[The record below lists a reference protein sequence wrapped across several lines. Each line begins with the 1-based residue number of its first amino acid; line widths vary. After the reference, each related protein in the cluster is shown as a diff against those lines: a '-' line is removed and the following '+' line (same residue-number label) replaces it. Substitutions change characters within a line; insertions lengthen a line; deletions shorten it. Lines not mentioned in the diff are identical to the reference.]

1 MKAKFIKAVDSG
13 DITNVRLFLINEL
26 MLDPR
31 GKSFTEMKSYAE
43 SKLNNLY
50 DDDNG
55 KTYDKEE
62 SEWDETFLFEVKNDM
77 IDNFSKERLAF
88 YEMVA
93 KLVLKDKAEHLDAE
107 EKINRNK
114 ASQAHR
120 TSARNAWTSKK
131 TAYSSVV
138 AGGVVATVA
147 GLCLEKAALA
157 TILTSV
163 GTLAMIA
170 GGVFLIKELKK

>member
-62 SEWDETFLFEVKNDM
+62 SEWDDTFLFEVKNDM

-93 KLVLKDKAEHLDAE
+93 KLVLKDKAEHLE
-107 EKINRNK
+107 QEML
-114 ASQAHR
+114 
-120 TSARNAWTSKK
+120 
-131 TAYSSVV
+131 
-138 AGGVVATVA
+138 
-147 GLCLEKAALA
+147 GLPKRQH
-157 TILTSV
+157 
-163 GTLAMIA
+163 TLP
-170 GGVFLIKELKK
+170 L